1 MKYPPVPVALGLILC
16 QAFALPC
23 FAGGMR
29 DPNQPVVVTNE
40 PTGSQSTAPV
50 DEETLADYLA
60 EPISVDLED
69 AALKDVIDAIFPDR
83 SINVWVNW
91 PALEAAGFEPTLPI
105 TVRLHDLPR
114 EEVSRLVLQSAS
126 TLCEFDP
133 ISLSAYNGV
142 ITISTERDLN
152 KTSELRIY
160 SIGPW
165 LRAMDQTRRHNQPDV
180 SAELQMHRRAESIE
194 SLINLIQDLI
204 GRQEDWAAYGGDVSS
219 LQELNGQLIVQS
231 TPQNHRDIDELLAML
246 HEQEVQATAT
256 RMREAE
262 IDQLLA
268 EADAMRMNQE
278 YDGALERVE
287 LAERVDPEN
296 IRVVAMKRVL
306 TETMSRQ

>member
-1 MKYPPVPVALGLILC
+1 MKYLPIPVVLGLILC

-23 FAGGMR
+23 LAGGMR
-29 DPNQPVVVTNE
+29 DSNTPVVVTNQ

-50 DEETLADYLA
+50 DEETLDNYLA
-60 EPISVDLED
+60 EPISVDLEG
-69 AALKDVIDAIFPDR
+69 AALKDVIDAIFPDQ

-91 PALEAAGFEPTLPI
+91 PALEAAGFEPTLPM
-105 TVRLHDLPR
+105 TVRLHDLSR

-133 ISLSAYNGV
+133 ISLSAYDGV
-142 ITISTERDLN
+142 IKISTERDLN
-152 KTSELRIY
+152 KTSELRVY
-160 SIGPW
+160 NIGPW
-165 LRAMDQTRRHNQPDV
+165 LRAMDQTRRHNEPEV
-180 SAELQMHRRAESIE
+180 SAEIQMHRRAESIE

-219 LQELNGQLIVQS
+219 IQELNGQLIVQS
-231 TPQNHRDIDELLAML
+231 TPQYHRDIEGLLAML
-246 HEQEVQATAT
+246 REQQVQVTVA
-256 RMREAE
+256 RLREAE

-278 YDGALERVE
+278 YDGALERVKQ
-287 LAERVDPEN
+287 AERVDPEN

-306 TETMSRQ
+306 TDTMSRQ